1 MRKTFSSLPASVFNS
16 EEERV
21 LMSSDQ
27 KLEIQDYFQGLC
39 RDKKNGIYY
48 RFTLTQESVNLVN
61 LWSPQSINVQINT

>member
-21 LMSSDQ
+21 LMSS
-27 KLEIQDYFQGLC
+27 EIQDYFQGLC